1 MSPRERVMRFDR
13 RMTDAE
19 ALIWNL
25 EKDPRLNSSFANV
38 TILDRPIDYDRF
50 RRRIELAVSVIP
62 RLRQRVTPMLGRLAP
77 PQWTDDP
84 DFDLDFHVRRVALP
98 APGTDRQLFDLA
110 TLIANDPYDRTRP
123 LWEFV
128 VVDGLE

>member
-1 MSPRERVMRFDR
+1 MATRERTMRFER

-25 EKDPRLNSSFANV
+25 EKDPYLSSSFANV
-38 TILDRPIDYDRF
+38 TILDQPIDFERF
-50 RRRIELAVSVIP
+50 RARIDAAVDVIP
-62 RLRQRVTPMLGRLAP
+62 RLRQRVSPMLGRLAP
-77 PQWTDDP
+77 PMWTDDP

-98 APGTDRQLFDLA
+98 PPGTERQLFDLA

-128 VVDGLE
+128 V